1 MWRKLT
7 VDWLQAKIF
16 CQKYFVDSWCQ
27 TVHPDG
33 CLWKLFHLPAI
44 IADHYL
50 FIFSGFFPWIC
61 VACGR
66 VCSILQYSQVFW
78 VYHSVWVSLQKLPIQ
93 DEFDSSFFSNAVPRL
108 KVTEFRSNTD
118 YSIYVLGSNFIFMGE
133 KIQNKL
139 LSGEW
144 IFNLNLTTF

>member
-44 IADHYL
+44 IVDHYL

-61 VACGR
+61 VACGC
-66 VCSILQYSQVFW
+66 VCSILQHSQVFW
-78 VYHSVWVSLQKLPIQ
+78 VYHSVWVSLQKLSMQDKFDTFFSVMQCQDWRWLSSAPIQ
-93 DEFDSSFFSNAVPRL
+93 TTAFMYLGQISFSWVRKYRINCCLENEFL
-108 KVTEFRSNTD
+108 
-118 YSIYVLGSNFIFMGE
+118 I
-133 KIQNKL
+133 
-139 LSGEW
+139 
-144 IFNLNLTTF
+144 